1 MAINAPS
8 TDLPTPTAIGSML
21 STAMRVAGTVPEN
34 ITTATTP
41 RAMPDTGIDPR
52 RIPILAPL
60 TAQASAIGCEL
71 QVILSLWR

>member
-8 TDLPTPTAIGSML
+8 TDLPTPTTTGSML
-21 STAMRVAGTVPEN
+21 ATAMRVAGTVPEN

-41 RAMPDTGIDPR
+41 RAKPDTGIDAL

-60 TAQASAIGCEL
+60 TTQASTIACEL
-71 QVILSLWR
+71 QVILSAWR